1 MATPVDI
8 QKITLSDGDHEIL
21 AKAAKALTMPN
32 GSIGTEQKPVFF
44 DTDGRPQSCNFVI
57 SSGTLANR
65 PSTGVNGQIY
75 FVI

>member
-8 QKITLSDGDHEIL
+8 KKITLSDGDHDIV
-21 AKAAKALTMPN
+21 AKALTTASV
-32 GSIGTEQKPVFF
+32 GSNAKPVFF
-44 DTDGRPQSCNFVI
+44 DANGQPVACDFVI